1 MIIYGRLSH
10 EEWADPSSP
19 PQLFGDPDGSLF
31 KDLQTLAEARE
42 VGNFNP
48 IDSNGLTGQFS
59 PSKIDKIFRPKAV
72 SAMLERVA
80 SEAAVRK
87 EAARDIF
94 DDFDADKSDSIDRGE
109 LKELGRSLGLS
120 LTSRTAGLLLKQI
133 DSSGSGE
140 VSFEEFWTWFRTMDQ
155 PQRRGSTA
163 NGYFKI
169 LQQDMPSPDPMSPP
183 LSPIGSMSPLHRSSP
198 TNGSPTSGGSPRGGN
213 LPFAS
218 ARSLRRFSLAITA
231 SLDKAVD
238 RKQSSMRLKTK
249 QQASAFCELDDDD
262 ASEEEE
268 GGHARKSLRAEA
280 VAAAVVAAVAS
291 ASVEA
296 GATASASTE
305 STANTEAAVAR
316 FAMPN
321 EADNDDE
328 TTSPFRPINP
338 APVAKA
344 NSGYGGPAAAVAILQ
359 SGLFSSPRPTTSE
372 AENPGRVASS
382 SSTSS
387 PSLSS
392 PSGKLSRE
400 TSFSY
405 LPDWLALSR
414 TSVPSGRSEGVWVK
428 YRDTVS
434 KRRFFRSNETGETR
448 WADG

>member
-1 MIIYGRLSH
+1 M
-10 EEWADPSSP
+10 
-19 PQLFGDPDGSLF
+19 
-31 KDLQTLAEARE
+31 
-42 VGNFNP
+42 GNFNP

-249 QQASAFCELDDDD
+249 QQASAFCELDDED

-296 GATASASTE
+296 GATASAST
-305 STANTEAAVAR
+305 
-316 FAMPN
+316 
-321 EADNDDE
+321 NDDE
-328 TTSPFRPINP
+328 TTSPFRPITP

-359 SGLFSSPRPTTSE
+359 AGLFSSPRPTTSE

>member
-80 SEAAVRK
+80 SEDAVRK

-94 DDFDADKSDSIDRGE
+94 DDFDADNSDSIDRGE

-249 QQASAFCELDDDD
+249 QQASAFCELDDED

-280 VAAAVVAAVAS
+280 VEAAVAAAVAS

-296 GATASASTE
+296 GATASAST
-305 STANTEAAVAR
+305 
-316 FAMPN
+316 
-321 EADNDDE
+321 NDDE

-359 SGLFSSPRPTTSE
+359 AGLFSSPRPTTSE